1 MDADRSGMVAPGE
14 NRRMKRRDLIEFADV
29 RVLETR
35 LASQANEEFP
45 ESMSADDQFTEYG
58 ERRQ

>member
-1 MDADRSGMVAPGE
+1 MVTDRSGMVAPDE
-14 NRRMKRRDLIEFADV
+14 NPRMNRRELIEFVDP

-35 LASQANEEFP
+35 LVSQADEEFP

>member
-1 MDADRSGMVAPGE
+1 MASERSGMIADDE
-14 NRRMKRRDLIEFADV
+14 NGRMKRTAFVELADP

-35 LASQANEEFP
+35 LASQADEDFP

>member
-1 MDADRSGMVAPGE
+1 MIADDE
-14 NRRMKRRDLIEFADV
+14 NGRMKRTDFVEFADP

-35 LASQANEEFP
+35 LASQADEDFP

>member
-1 MDADRSGMVAPGE
+1 MVTDRSGMVAPDE
-14 NRRMKRRDLIEFADV
+14 NRRMKRRELIEFVDL

-35 LASQANEEFP
+35 LVSQADEEFP

>member
-1 MDADRSGMVAPGE
+1 
-14 NRRMKRRDLIEFADV
+14 MKRTELIEFTDL
-29 RVLETR
+29 RVTETR
-35 LASQANEEFP
+35 LVSHADEDFP

>member
-1 MDADRSGMVAPGE
+1 MVTDRSGMVAPGE
-14 NRRMKRRDLIEFADV
+14 NRCMKRRELIEFADA

>member
-1 MDADRSGMVAPGE
+1 MATDRSGMIAHDE
-14 NRRMKRRDLIEFADV
+14 NGRMKHTELIEFTDL
-29 RVLETR
+29 RVTETR
-35 LASQANEEFP
+35 LVSHADEDFP

>member
-1 MDADRSGMVAPGE
+1 
-14 NRRMKRRDLIEFADV
+14 MKRTELIEFADA

-35 LASQANEEFP
+35 LASQANDEFP